1 MEELQSVYL
10 LVENVPYVTFE
21 RVQNLYLTKEKA
33 LEALEYFR
41 KYFPNHDYRVIHRI
55 AE

>member
-33 LEALEYFR
+33 LEYFR